1 MDKKLY
7 QNFRKPV
14 GFGGRAVLKSMNQ
27 GHKPLRD
34 WLFSAIDFGASN
46 EILDVGCGSGALI
59 ADFVKNTSAEKID
72 GMDFSEESVKASK
85 KMNKKELGNR
95 VNIYQADITKTDFD
109 NYEYDTITACETVYF
124 WPDVKAAFKEVY
136 RILKPGGRFIIILEE
151 CDKASDEMTHII
163 DGMVIYSKEELT
175 SWLTEEG
182 FSCKCHFADN
192 PHWLMVEA
200 SK

>member
-14 GFGGRAVLKSMNQ
+14 GLGGKTVLKSMNL

-34 WLFSAIDFGASN
+34 WLFDVISFEESDA
-46 EILDVGCGSGALI
+46 ILDVGCGSGALI
-59 ADFVKNTSAEKID
+59 KDFCEKTDALMVD

-85 KMNKKELGNR
+85 KMNKKQLGSR
-95 VNIYQADITKTDFD
+95 VNIYQADITKTDFE
-109 NYEYDTITACETVYF
+109 NYKYDTITACETVYF
-124 WPDVKAAFKEVY
+124 WPDVKTAFNEVY

-175 SWLTEEG
+175 SWLTEIG

-200 SK
+200 MK